1 MGAYCVIGYFDAFDI
16 SEEKKVK
23 LTDFNTWDYLG
34 KLTSQLDGT
43 VNCRMLVCVT
53 EHQEEDKRFWENQ
66 SDDSLFF
73 ITMVR
78 VSSKM
83 KSDKMN
89 DIIRKLAKT
98 QKCIGY
104 FSYDYSEIIV
114 VTKTNKYSDGIK
126 AVKKLRKILGAVKT
140 YTVFAVMEKF
150 LESYESIQKII
161 VNEKICC
168 RLHCMVKDYK
178 EAEKFKLELEQHMS
192 NRNGR
197 KIKIHKFETFGE
209 YDWLMEINSISICSM
224 FECYK
229 MKNLLTHSNNIYN
242 KAFFNIE
249 SEILVEEGEENDSYL
264 D

>member
-1 MGAYCVIGYFDAFDI
+1 
-16 SEEKKVK
+16 
-23 LTDFNTWDYLG
+23 
-34 KLTSQLDGT
+34 
-43 VNCRMLVCVT
+43 
-53 EHQEEDKRFWENQ
+53 
-66 SDDSLFF
+66 
-73 ITMVR
+73 
-78 VSSKM
+78 
-83 KSDKMN
+83 
-89 DIIRKLAKT
+89 
-98 QKCIGY
+98 
-104 FSYDYSEIIV
+104 
-114 VTKTNKYSDGIK
+114 
-126 AVKKLRKILGAVKT
+126 
-140 YTVFAVMEKF
+140 
-150 LESYESIQKII
+150 
-161 VNEKICC
+161 
-168 RLHCMVKDYK
+168 MVKDYK